1 MLREIA
7 NVKQLKNEPRRR
19 WFSSSTLDLFIWY
32 DDDDA
37 IIQFQICYDKG
48 TAERA
53 LTWHFEKGLLHHSV
67 DDGEGRTFRMK
78 SSPILVSDGEFDTDN
93 IISKFR
99 EIAGDI
105 DYSTVEF
112 ILDNIQS
119 ATRS

>member
-7 NVKQLKNEPRRR
+7 NVKQIKNEPRRR
-19 WFSSSTLDLFIWY
+19 WFSSPTLDLFIWY

-67 DDGEGRTFRMK
+67 DDGESRTFRMK
-78 SSPILVSDGEFDTDN
+78 GSPILVSDGEFDPE
-93 IISKFR
+93 IIMSKFR

-105 DYSTVEF
+105 DYSTVNF

-119 ATRS
+119 SAKP